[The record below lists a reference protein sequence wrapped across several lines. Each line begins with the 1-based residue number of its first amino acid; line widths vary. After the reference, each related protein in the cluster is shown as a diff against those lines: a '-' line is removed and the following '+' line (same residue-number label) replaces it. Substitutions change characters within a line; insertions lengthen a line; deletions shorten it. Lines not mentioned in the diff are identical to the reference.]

1 LELTALFD
9 WYGGDFKQ
17 IYGSVLEFVSQY
29 APEVKQALDAGT
41 KLKVRYM
48 DYDWS
53 LNERK

>member
-1 LELTALFD
+1 VVQLTALFD

-17 IYGSVLEFVSQY
+17 AAGSVLEFVARYS
-29 APEVKQALDAGT
+29 PEVKKALEAGT

-53 LNERK
+53 LNEK